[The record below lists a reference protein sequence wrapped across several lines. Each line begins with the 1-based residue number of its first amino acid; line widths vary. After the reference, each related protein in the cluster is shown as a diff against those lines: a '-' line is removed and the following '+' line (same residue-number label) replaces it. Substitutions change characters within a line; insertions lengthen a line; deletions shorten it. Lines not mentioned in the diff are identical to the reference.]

1 MSARSACALVIAA
14 FLALTGLGL
23 AGPARAATASH
34 RLDAYRWAAARAG
47 APYVYGGTGPGFDC
61 SGLVMMSYLRGAGIS
76 LPRTTT
82 EMLGSRHLIRVPAAN
97 ARRGDLAFFGTGHV
111 ELRVWRH
118 WTLGALHTG
127 TRVGWRRWYPG
138 SGWQPTAYFRVRR

>member
-1 MSARSACALVIAA
+1 
-14 FLALTGLGL
+14 
-23 AGPARAATASH
+23 
-34 RLDAYRWAAARAG
+34 
-47 APYVYGGTGPGFDC
+47 
-61 SGLVMMSYLRGAGIS
+61 
-76 LPRTTT
+76 
-82 EMLGSRHLIRVPAAN
+82 MLGSRHLIRVPAAN